1 MRSPRSRSAASAG
14 CCSATRRRSAR
25 RSARCPSGRRA
36 SASATYSLASVTI
49 SIALWPP
56 VWNSETSIVGST
68 SNRAYWSVSSNPST
82 TVATSPSRGRLPSA
96 PRPRHQVLELRPA
109 VGLPDRPQHD
119 LLPAPSA
126 PTRPAGPATS
136 GARHRPRLARGCDR
150 RLDGPPPPGHLH
162 HDRFRRQD
170 GVVDQHPEGDDEGGQ
185 RHLIEAD
192 AEGPHHE
199 ERHDHRRH
207 EARHHQPGPHAE
219 EQQHHQQ
226 HDGVTECFVGAS
238 RRSPASILADELRAS
253 IVSVPLV
260 EV

>member
-1 MRSPRSRSAASAG
+1 MRSPRSRSAASARLG
-14 CCSATRRRSAR
+14 VQRLGVVPPDGQRDAPRGGVPPPPRRTRLPAWRSRSRSGPRSGTPRPASLARRRTARTGPSPRTRPR
-25 RSARCPSGRRA
+25 RS
-36 SASATYSLASVTI
+36 
-49 SIALWPP
+49 
-56 VWNSETSIVGST
+56 
-68 SNRAYWSVSSNPST
+68 
-82 TVATSPSRGRLPSA
+82 
-96 PRPRHQVLELRPA
+96 PRPRAAAGSRPPTSTAHQVLELRPA

-126 PTRPAGPATS
+126 PTRLEGPATS

-170 GVVDQHPEGDDEGGQ
+170 GVVDQHAEGDDEGGQ

-207 EARHHQPGPHAE
+207 EARHH
-219 EQQHHQQ
+219 
-226 HDGVTECFVGAS
+226 
-238 RRSPASILADELRAS
+238 
-253 IVSVPLV
+253 
-260 EV
+260 